1 MNPPPTAGTHESA
14 DAALARRVGELRV
27 IREIAESLHTAPDLA
42 VILRTI
48 LVGATAGQGLRF
60 NRAFLVLVDAARGEL
75 RGADGIGP
83 ADHEEATRVW
93 GELDARP
100 RSLRELLTDYGP
112 LLEGSSGGAVR
123 GIVDRLRVPLADGDA
138 FLVRALKGGRT
149 LHVRDGEHA
158 QLLGVS
164 EFAAVPLIVEGRPV
178 GLLLADNGITG
189 RPIEADDIFV
199 LELLAIH
206 AALAIER
213 ARTSENLARKVA
225 QLEDATRELREQQ
238 ERLVRAE
245 RLSAVGEVAARVVH
259 EVRNPLVAIGG
270 LARSILRRRPDGAE
284 AETLRTVVHEVLRL
298 ERVISEVLD
307 FTHPPVPRQGTVA
320 LAEVVAD
327 AAALL
332 RYEADKSGV
341 ELSVEVEP
349 GPCEAACGRD
359 DLFRAVVNL
368 VRNAIQAM
376 PAGGRVTL
384 RAGRHGAAAVA
395 LAVADDGPGMPPEV
409 RARVLEPFFT
419 TKSTGTGLGLTIAA
433 QIVREHHGDIEVVS
447 REGAGT
453 TVTLRLPAAI
463 DGGEGKEVDD
473 VEDPGR

>member
-1 MNPPPTAGTHESA
+1 MIPPPTAFPHETA

-27 IREIAESLHTAPDLA
+27 LREIAESLHTAPDLA
-42 VILRTI
+42 GILRTI

-60 NRAFLVLVDAARGEL
+60 NRAFLVLVDAASGEL

-83 ADHEEATRVW
+83 IDQDEATRIW
-93 GELDARP
+93 RELDARP

-112 LLEGSSGGAVR
+112 LLEGSAGGAVR
-123 GIVDRLRVPLADGDA
+123 AIVDRLRAPLADRDA

-149 LHVRDGEHA
+149 LHVREGE
-158 QLLGVS
+158 LSEPLGVR
-164 EFAAVPLIVEGRPV
+164 ECVAVPLIVEGRPV
-178 GLLLADNGITG
+178 GLLLADNAITG
-189 RPIEADDIFV
+189 REIEADDIFV

-213 ARTSENLARKVA
+213 ARTTENLDRKVA
-225 QLEDATRELREQQ
+225 ELEGATRELREHQ

-270 LARSILRRRPDGAE
+270 LARSILKRHPEGVE

-307 FTHPPVPRQGTVA
+307 FTRPPVPREGKA
-320 LAEVVAD
+320 DLAEIAEDV
-327 AAALL
+327 AALL
-332 RYEADKSGV
+332 RYEADKSRV
-341 ELSVEVEP
+341 VLSVEVEP
-349 GPCEAACGRD
+349 ALPDAACGRD

-368 VRNAIQAM
+368 VRNSIQAM
-376 PAGGRVTL
+376 PGGGRVTL
-384 RAGRHGAAAVA
+384 RVSRHGASAVA
-395 LAVADDGPGMPPEV
+395 FAVADDGPGMAPEV

-419 TKSTGTGLGLTIAA
+419 TKSTGTGLGLTLAA
-433 QIVREHHGDIEVVS
+433 QTVREHHGDIEVVS

-453 TVTLRLPAAI
+453 TVTLRLPAA
-463 DGGEGKEVDD
+463 GGGVDGKELDHVQ
-473 VEDPGR
+473 DPGR